1 MQRTHSH
8 RTFRED
14 FAPVRRIDGLDKTTP
29 ETRWLRTLEA
39 LLLCAVVAASY
50 GGAWLIA
57 ALIRGLRRGSTV
69 RALQGGSL

>member
-1 MQRTHSH
+1 MQQTHSQ

-14 FAPVRRIDGLDKTTP
+14 FAPLRMIDGLDKTTLEKRSLRAL
-29 ETRWLRTLEA
+29 ET
-39 LLLCAVVAASY
+39 LLLCAVLAASY

-57 ALIRGLRRGSTV
+57 ALMRGLRRGSTV